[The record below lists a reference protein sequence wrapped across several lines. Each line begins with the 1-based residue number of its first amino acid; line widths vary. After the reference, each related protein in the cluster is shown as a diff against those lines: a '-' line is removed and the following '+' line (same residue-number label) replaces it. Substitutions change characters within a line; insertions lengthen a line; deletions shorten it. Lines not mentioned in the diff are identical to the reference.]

1 MALEATG
8 TGVCERLLGRPELTR
23 MVRELGGDPATAW
36 EAAGWAVRP
45 DRRAGSMGARVVAA
59 GWAVARELG
68 LGLCVGAAGTRY
80 GQLYRILSVGYR
92 RVPGRD
98 PLDVPDLVD
107 EIQFVYATPATLRPG
122 FIALVEHAVDL
133 LHWDDEPP
141 TKVNRMTS

>member
-8 TGVCERLLGRPELTR
+8 TGVCERLLGKPELTR

-122 FIALVEHAVDL
+122 FIALMEHAVDL